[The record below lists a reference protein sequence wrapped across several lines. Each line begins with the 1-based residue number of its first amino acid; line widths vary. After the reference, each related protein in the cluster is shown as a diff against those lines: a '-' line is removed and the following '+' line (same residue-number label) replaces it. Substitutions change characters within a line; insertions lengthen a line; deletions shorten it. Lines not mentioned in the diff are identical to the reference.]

1 MAQVYLSLGSNIE
14 RKKNIRSALHHL
26 QQTFGKL
33 QLSAIY
39 ETEAVGFVGDA
50 FLNLAV
56 GLNTSLSPQHVDTF
70 LKNIEDKHLRQRNDE
85 KFSARTLDID
95 QLLYDQRILHPEMDI
110 PRNEITRYA
119 FVLFPLAEI
128 AANVIHPQH
137 NKTIAEL
144 AVISTLDASSL
155 KQVLL

>member
-1 MAQVYLSLGSNIE
+1 MTQVYLSLGSNIN
-14 RKKNIRSALHHL
+14 RKQNIRSALEHL

-33 QLSAIY
+33 DVSAIY
-39 ETEAVGFVGDA
+39 ETAAVGFVGDP
-50 FLNLAV
+50 FFNLAV
-56 GLNTSLSPQHVDTF
+56 GLKTTLTPIQIKNH
-70 LKNIEDKHLRQRNDE
+70 LKNIEKKHLRTRSNT

-95 QLLYDQRILHPEMDI
+95 LLLYDQHVLHPDMDV

-128 AANVIHPQH
+128 AANIIHPQY

-144 AVISTLDASSL
+144 ATLSTLDATPL
-155 KQVLL
+155 KQVFL